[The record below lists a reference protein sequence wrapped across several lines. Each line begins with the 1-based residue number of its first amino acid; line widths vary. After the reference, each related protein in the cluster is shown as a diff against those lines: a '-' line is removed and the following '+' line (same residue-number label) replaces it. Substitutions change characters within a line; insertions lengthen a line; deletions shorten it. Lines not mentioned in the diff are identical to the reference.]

1 MQISKYQRLCFPAAI
16 IFAVT
21 ILLLTAPAF
30 AQHYTRT
37 DLTVDVSATSPTAP
51 NQDANLV
58 NSWGLSRSSSSPWW
72 VSDNGMGV
80 ATLYNGSGVP
90 QPTGNPLVVT
100 IPLPGGANGA
110 SAPTGTA
117 FNFTTAFQVASGLKA
132 LFLFVTEDG
141 TISGWNPGADP
152 THAIIKVPQNG
163 QTPTAIY
170 KGVAIALTAHGPR
183 LYAADFVSG
192 RVQVYDGTF
201 QPVHT
206 EEWAFRDPIL
216 KKDFVPFNI
225 QNIGGNLF
233 VTFARREK
241 GSTDEDH
248 GPGLGAAA
256 VFDTNGRLL
265 MRFEHGNW
273 FNAPWGVAQA
283 PADFGVFAHRILI
296 GNFGD
301 GTINAFNPVT
311 GKHEGTLLDA
321 SGKQLTIDG
330 LWALSFGNDANAG
343 AALKLFFTAGPNDES
358 DGLLGTITP
367 VASESR
373 GNTE

>member
-1 MQISKYQRLCFPAAI
+1 MPTFEHQRRRFFAAI
-16 IFAVT
+16 LCAAT
-21 ILLLTAPAF
+21 TLLLTMPAL

-37 DLTVDVSATSPTAP
+37 DLTVDVSATSLGAP

-58 NSWGLSRSSSSPWW
+58 NSWGLSRSSGSPWW
-72 VSDNGMGV
+72 VSDNGTGV
-80 ATLYNGSGVP
+80 STLYNGSGVP
-90 QPTGNPLVVT
+90 QPAGKPLIVT

-117 FNFTTAFQVASGLKA
+117 FNFTSAFQVAPGLKS
-132 LFLFVTEDG
+132 LFMFVTEDG
-141 TISGWNPGADP
+141 TISGWNPGADA

-163 QTPTAIY
+163 QKPTAVY
-170 KGVAIALTAHGPR
+170 KGVALAMTPHGPR
-183 LYAADFVSG
+183 LYATDFVSG
-192 RVQVYDGTF
+192 RVQVYDGNF
-201 QPVHT
+201 NGVHT
-206 EEWAFRDPIL
+206 EEWAFRDPTL

-225 QNIGGNLF
+225 QNVGGNLF
-233 VTFARREK
+233 VTFAVRKPGEK
-241 GSTDEDH
+241 DEEH
-248 GPGLGAAA
+248 GPGLGGAAI
-256 VFDTNGRLL
+256 FNSDGRLL
-265 MRFEHGNW
+265 TRFERGNW
-273 FNAPWGVAQA
+273 FNAPWGIAQS

-301 GTINAFNPVT
+301 GTINAFNAVT
-311 GKHEGTLLDA
+311 GKHEGALLDA
-321 SGKQLTIDG
+321 NGNLLIIDG

-358 DGLLGTITP
+358 NGLLGNITP

>member
-1 MQISKYQRLCFPAAI
+1 MQISKYQRLCFPTAI

-21 ILLLTAPAF
+21 ILLFTTPGF

-37 DLTVDVSATSPTAP
+37 DLTVDISATSPTAP

-100 IPLPGGANGA
+100 IPLPGGANGT

-117 FNFTTAFQVASGLKA
+117 FNFTSAFQVGSGAKA
-132 LFLFVTEDG
+132 VFVFVTEDG
-141 TISGWNPGADP
+141 TISGWNPAVDG
-152 THAIIKVPQNG
+152 THAIIEVPKNG
-163 QTPTAIY
+163 QPPTAVY
-170 KGVAIALTAHGPR
+170 KGVALAMTSHGPR
-183 LYAADFVSG
+183 LYATDFVSG
-192 RVQVYDGTF
+192 RVQVYDGNF
-201 QPVHT
+201 NRVHT
-206 EEWAFRDPIL
+206 EQWAFRDPTL
-216 KKDFVPFNI
+216 HKDFVPFNI
-225 QNIGGNLF
+225 QNVGGNLF
-233 VTFARREK
+233 VTFAVRKPGEK
-241 GSTDEDH
+241 DEEH
-248 GPGLGAAA
+248 GAGLGAAA
-256 VFDTNGRLL
+256 IFDTDGRLL
-265 MRFEHGNW
+265 MRFQHGNW

-301 GTINAFNPVT
+301 GTINAFNSVT

-321 SGKQLTIDG
+321 SGNQLTIDG

>member
-1 MQISKYQRLCFPAAI
+1 MPIFQQQRSRLIAGFLCTA
-16 IFAVT
+16 T
-21 ILLLTAPAF
+21 ILLLTIPTF

-37 DLTVDVSATSPTAP
+37 DLTVDVSATSMSAP

-58 NSWGLSRSSSSPWW
+58 NAWGLTRSSTSPWW

-80 ATLYNGSGVP
+80 STLYNGNGVP
-90 QPTGNPLVVT
+90 QPAGSPLVVT
-100 IPLPGGANGA
+100 IPLPGGADGT

-117 FNFTTAFQVASGLKA
+117 FNFTSAFQVKSGLKA

-141 TISGWNPGADP
+141 TISGWNPGADA
-152 THAIIKVPQNG
+152 THSIIEVPKNG
-163 QTPTAIY
+163 QAPSAIY
-170 KGVAIALTAHGPR
+170 KGVAIAMTAHGPR
-183 LYAADFVSG
+183 LYATDFASG
-192 RVQVYDGTF
+192 RVQVYDGSF
-201 QPVHT
+201 NRVHT
-206 EEWAFRDPIL
+206 EEWAFRDPTL

-225 QNIGGNLF
+225 QNIGENLF

-256 VFDTNGRLL
+256 VFDTEGRLL

-273 FNAPWGVAQA
+273 FNAPWGVTQA

-301 GTINAFNPVT
+301 GTINAFNAVT
-311 GKHEGTLLDA
+311 GKHEGALLDTN
-321 SGKQLTIDG
+321 GNMLTIDG

-358 DGLLGTITP
+358 NGLLGNITP
-367 VASESR
+367 IASESR
-373 GNTE
+373 GNVE

>member
-1 MQISKYQRLCFPAAI
+1 MQISKRQYHRLSAAM

-90 QPTGNPLVVT
+90 QPATPLIVT
-100 IPLPGGANGA
+100 IPLPGGASGTA
-110 SAPTGTA
+110 APTGTA
-117 FNFTTAFQVASGLKA
+117 FNFTSSFQVASGLKA

-141 TISGWNPGADP
+141 TISGWNPGADA

-163 QTPTAIY
+163 QAPTAVY
-170 KGVAIALTAHGPR
+170 KGVALAMTAQGPR
-183 LYAADFVSG
+183 LYATDFVSG
-192 RVQVYDGTF
+192 RVQVYDGNF
-201 QPVHT
+201 NRVHT
-206 EEWAFRDPIL
+206 EEWAFRDPTL
-216 KKDFVPFNI
+216 KKNFVPFNI
-225 QNIGGNLF
+225 QNVGGNLF
-233 VTFARREK
+233 VTFAVRRPGEK
-241 GSTDEDH
+241 DEEH

-256 VFDTNGRLL
+256 IFNTDGRLL

-273 FNAPWGVAQA
+273 FNAPWGVAEA

-301 GTINAFNPVT
+301 GTINAFNAVT
-311 GKHEGTLLDA
+311 GKHEGALLDQN
-321 SGKQLTIDG
+321 GNLLTIDG

-343 AALKLFFTAGPNDES
+343 AALRLFFTAGPNDEN
-358 DGLLGTITP
+358 DGLLGNITP

>member
-1 MQISKYQRLCFPAAI
+1 MQISKQPRRIFTAI
-16 IFAVT
+16 LFAVT

-51 NQDANLV
+51 NHDPNLV
-58 NSWGLSRSSSSPWW
+58 NAWGLSRSSTSPWW
-72 VSDNGMGV
+72 VSDNGQGLS
-80 ATLYNGSGVP
+80 TLYNGSGVP
-90 QPTGNPLVVT
+90 QPLMVT
-100 IPLPGGANGA
+100 IPLPAGA
-110 SAPTGTA
+110 SGNAAPTGTA
-117 FNFTTAFQVASGLKA
+117 FNFTSAFQVGPGAKA
-132 LFLFVTEDG
+132 IFLFVTEDG
-141 TISGWNPGADP
+141 TISGWNPGVDG
-152 THAIIKVPQNG
+152 THAILKVPQNG
-163 QTPTAIY
+163 QAPTAIY
-170 KGVAIALTAHGPR
+170 KGVAIAMTAQGPR
-183 LYAADFVSG
+183 LYATDFVSG
-192 RVQVYDGTF
+192 RVQVFDGNF
-201 QPVHT
+201 NPVPT

-233 VTFARREK
+233 VTFASRQK

-256 VFDTNGRLL
+256 VFDTEGRLL
-265 MRFEHGNW
+265 MRFEQGTW

-301 GTINAFNPVT
+301 GTINAFNVVT

-321 SGKQLTIDG
+321 SGNLLTIDG

-358 DGLLGTITP
+358 NGLLGNITP